1 MYAILYSMTKH
12 SAKDVFKV
20 VGNHIKGVPNLTGG
34 EEQIRK
40 AVDDSSLLEEVE
52 IELTLKNEMG
62 KFLRKMAIGILL

>member
-1 MYAILYSMTKH
+1 MTKH